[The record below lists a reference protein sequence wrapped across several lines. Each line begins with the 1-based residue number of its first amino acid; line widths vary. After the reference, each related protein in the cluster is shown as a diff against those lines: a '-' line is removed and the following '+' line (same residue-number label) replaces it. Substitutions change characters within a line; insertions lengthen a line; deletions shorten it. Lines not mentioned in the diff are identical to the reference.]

1 MYACIYLYIYISYY
15 KTGYSIY
22 VNFISKAKDVHVYV
36 DRYITVRYKGN
47 KKGGNYKA
55 FYMCLIWF
63 MCNALKKLTRD
74 QFLELVRGV

>member
-1 MYACIYLYIYISYY
+1 M
-15 KTGYSIY
+15 
-22 VNFISKAKDVHVYV
+22 HVYV
-36 DRYITVRYKGN
+36 DKYITVRYKGN
-47 KKGGNYKA
+47 KKKGGNYKA